1 MKWSTLLSKVVFA
14 GQQEQPPP
22 PPPPPPAAS
31 PFHRHGDHQADPDQA
46 TPRLSSAS
54 TSGSADEGGVG
65 GGGIAAAS
73 GNSSS
78 TTASPARGKF
88 ELELDFRRFWEEFRS
103 SSSEKEKEK
112 ALNLAV
118 DVFCRLVKQHS
129 SVAQL
134 VTKLVEA
141 HVFAFVIGRAF
152 VTDVEKLRIH
162 SKGRSLHV
170 ADVIGFFSEITE
182 LGICPGSNLL
192 YAVEVLVTEN
202 Y

>member
-14 GQQEQPPP
+14 APPPQQQPPP
-22 PPPPPPAAS
+22 PPPPPAS
-31 PFHRHGDHQADPDQA
+31 PLHDQDADPA

-54 TSGSADEGGVG
+54 ASASDDGR
-65 GGGIAAAS
+65 ASAAS
-73 GNSSS
+73 GNSPS
-78 TTASPARGKF
+78 AARCAGKN
-88 ELELDFRRFWEEFRS
+88 ELVSDFRRFWEEFRS
-103 SSSEKEKEK
+103 SSSEKEKER

-129 SVAQL
+129 SVVQL

-170 ADVIGFFSEITE
+170 DDVIGFFSEITE
-182 LGICPGSNLL
+182 VCPYCVYL
-192 YAVEVLVTEN
+192 YGAVSKLELTIHCLIT
-202 Y
+202 